1 MFQSLLKGDFQMLQV
16 HGAYY
21 LPVVTTGG
29 FLLLE
34 HTTRQRGHC
43 VLHRHKE
50 KDKAKLND

>member
-1 MFQSLLKGDFQMLQV
+1 MLHV
-16 HGAYY
+16 VTTGAYY